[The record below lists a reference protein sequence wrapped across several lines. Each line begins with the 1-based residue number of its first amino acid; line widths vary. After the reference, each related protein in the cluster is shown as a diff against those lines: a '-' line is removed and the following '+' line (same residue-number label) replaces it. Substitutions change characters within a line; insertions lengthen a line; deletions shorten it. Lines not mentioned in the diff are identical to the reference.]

1 MHGAYLGGMGVLLV
15 APLPALLSD
24 CRPPSSHITRQ
35 EALPAAGFVAMD
47 ASLLATGAGGTK
59 LDVQAQAMTLSH
71 WLLVK
76 QLGQGNTP
84 PAGRVCSTVKAGP
97 RRVALLGALVAMGA
111 SSCAR
116 RLAEYS
122 VWLATSD
129 H

>member
-1 MHGAYLGGMGVLLV
+1 MVHRTAGGHTSRDRAWCMHGAYLGGMGVLLV

-76 QLGQGNTP
+76 QLGQGNHLQEEFAQP
-84 PAGRVCSTVKAGP
+84 
-97 RRVALLGALVAMGA
+97 
-111 SSCAR
+111 
-116 RLAEYS
+116 
-122 VWLATSD
+122 
-129 H
+129 

>member
-1 MHGAYLGGMGVLLV
+1 MHGAYLGGIGVLLV

-76 QLGQGNTP
+76 QLGQGNHLQE
-84 PAGRVCSTVKAGP
+84 RVCSTVKAGP